1 MDINL
6 MITSFP
12 KLLDAT
18 VVTVKLLSLS
28 LFFGLF
34 IGLLFAILRLSKN
47 KIINKFAY
55 GYSYV
60 FRGTPLLVQ
69 IFIIYFGLGNIEYF
83 RSTFLWVVF
92 KEPYWCAI
100 IAFALNT
107 GAYTS
112 EILRSAF
119 QTIKPGFIEAGKSLG
134 ISNKIIFYKIQIPIA
149 IRQSLPAYGNE
160 IILMMKGTSLAST
173 VTLMDFDLMIN
184 SLPKLLGATVVTL
197 KLLSASLFFGLFIGL
212 LFAVLRLNKNKII
225 NKFAYTYSYVFRGT
239 PLLVQIFIIYFGLGQ
254 IEYFRST
261 FLWVVF
267 KEPYWCAIIAFALN
281 TGAYTSEILR
291 SAFQTIKPGL
301 IEAGKSLGISNK
313 IIFYKIQIPIAIR
326 QSLPA
331 YGNEIILMMKGT
343 SLASTVTLMDLTG
356 VAKYI
361 ISTTFKPIEVFIV
374 AGGIYLFMT
383 FIIHNVIKFL
393 EKKYSFN

>member
-1 MDINL
+1 MDLEL
-6 MITSFP
+6 MINSLP
-12 KLLDAT
+12 KLLNAAVIT
-18 VVTVKLLSLS
+18 LKLLSVS
-28 LFFGLF
+28 LIIGLF
-34 IGLLFAILRLSKN
+34 IGLFFAILRLNKN
-47 KIINKFAY
+47 IFINRFAY

-69 IFIIYFGLGNIEYF
+69 IFIIYFGLGQIEYL
-83 RSTFLWVVF
+83 RSTVLWVIL

-119 QTIKPGFIEAGKSLG
+119 QTIKPGIIEAGKSLG
-134 ISNKIIFYKIQIPIA
+134 ISNKVIFYKIQIPIA

-173 VTLMDFDLMIN
+173 VTI
-184 SLPKLLGATVVTL
+184 
-197 KLLSASLFFGLFIGL
+197 
-212 LFAVLRLNKNKII
+212 
-225 NKFAYTYSYVFRGT
+225 
-239 PLLVQIFIIYFGLGQ
+239 
-254 IEYFRST
+254 
-261 FLWVVF
+261 
-267 KEPYWCAIIAFALN
+267 
-281 TGAYTSEILR
+281 
-291 SAFQTIKPGL
+291 
-301 IEAGKSLGISNK
+301 
-313 IIFYKIQIPIAIR
+313 
-326 QSLPA
+326 
-331 YGNEIILMMKGT
+331 
-343 SLASTVTLMDLTG
+343 MDLTG

-383 FIIHNVIKFL
+383 FVVHNVIKFL

>member
-1 MDINL
+1 MDFEL
-6 MITSFP
+6 MINSFP
-12 KLLDAT
+12 KLLNAT
-18 VVTVKLLSLS
+18 LITLKLLSLS

-34 IGLLFAILRLSKN
+34 IGLIFAILRMNKN
-47 KIINKFAY
+47 PVINKFAY

-69 IFIIYFGLGNIEYF
+69 IFIIYFGLGQIEYL
-83 RSTFLWVVF
+83 RTTFLW
-92 KEPYWCAI
+92 
-100 IAFALNT
+100 
-107 GAYTS
+107 
-112 EILRSAF
+112 
-119 QTIKPGFIEAGKSLG
+119 
-134 ISNKIIFYKIQIPIA
+134 
-149 IRQSLPAYGNE
+149 
-160 IILMMKGTSLAST
+160 IIL
-173 VTLMDFDLMIN
+173 
-184 SLPKLLGATVVTL
+184 
-197 KLLSASLFFGLFIGL
+197 
-212 LFAVLRLNKNKII
+212 
-225 NKFAYTYSYVFRGT
+225 
-239 PLLVQIFIIYFGLGQ
+239 
-254 IEYFRST
+254 
-261 FLWVVF
+261 

-313 IIFYKIQIPIAIR
+313 IIFYKIQIPIAIK

-383 FIIHNVIKFL
+383 FVIHNFIKFL
-393 EKKYSFN
+393 EKKFSY

>member
-1 MDINL
+1 MDLEL
-6 MITSFP
+6 MINSFP
-12 KLLDAT
+12 KLLSAAIIT
-18 VVTVKLLSLS
+18 LKLLSVS
-28 LFFGLF
+28 LIIGLF
-34 IGLLFAILRLSKN
+34 IGLFFAILRLNKN
-47 KIINKFAY
+47 VFINKFAY

-69 IFIIYFGLGNIEYF
+69 IFIIYFGLGQIEYL
-83 RSTFLWVVF
+83 RSTVLWVIL

-119 QTIKPGFIEAGKSLG
+119 QTIKPGIIEAGKSLG
-134 ISNKIIFYKIQIPIA
+134 ISNKVIFYKIQIPIA

-173 VTLMDFDLMIN
+173 VTI
-184 SLPKLLGATVVTL
+184 
-197 KLLSASLFFGLFIGL
+197 
-212 LFAVLRLNKNKII
+212 
-225 NKFAYTYSYVFRGT
+225 
-239 PLLVQIFIIYFGLGQ
+239 
-254 IEYFRST
+254 
-261 FLWVVF
+261 
-267 KEPYWCAIIAFALN
+267 
-281 TGAYTSEILR
+281 
-291 SAFQTIKPGL
+291 
-301 IEAGKSLGISNK
+301 
-313 IIFYKIQIPIAIR
+313 
-326 QSLPA
+326 
-331 YGNEIILMMKGT
+331 
-343 SLASTVTLMDLTG
+343 MDLTG

-361 ISTTFKPIEVFIV
+361 ISTTFKPVEVFIV

>member
-1 MDINL
+1 MDFDL
-6 MITSFP
+6 MFTSLP
-12 KLLDAT
+12 KLLGAT
-18 VVTVKLLSLS
+18 VVTLKLLSVS

-34 IGLLFAILRLSKN
+34 IGLLFAILRLNKN
-47 KIINKFAY
+47 IFINRFAY
-55 GYSYV
+55 GYSY
-60 FRGTPLLVQ
+60 
-69 IFIIYFGLGNIEYF
+69 I
-83 RSTFLWVVF
+83 
-92 KEPYWCAI
+92 
-100 IAFALNT
+100 
-107 GAYTS
+107 
-112 EILRSAF
+112 
-119 QTIKPGFIEAGKSLG
+119 
-134 ISNKIIFYKIQIPIA
+134 
-149 IRQSLPAYGNE
+149 
-160 IILMMKGTSLAST
+160 
-173 VTLMDFDLMIN
+173 
-184 SLPKLLGATVVTL
+184 
-197 KLLSASLFFGLFIGL
+197 
-212 LFAVLRLNKNKII
+212 
-225 NKFAYTYSYVFRGT
+225 FRGT

-254 IEYFRST
+254 IEYLRST
-261 FLWVVF
+261 VLWVIL

-361 ISTTFKPIEVFIV
+361 ISTTFKPVEVFIV

-383 FIIHNVIKFL
+383 FIIHNVIKYL
-393 EKKYSFN
+393 EKKYSFSQ

>member
-1 MDINL
+1 MDFEL
-6 MITSFP
+6 MINSFP
-12 KLLDAT
+12 KLLNAAVIT
-18 VVTVKLLSLS
+18 FKLLSVS
-28 LFFGLF
+28 LIVGLF
-34 IGLLFAILRLSKN
+34 IGLSFAILRLNKN
-47 KIINKFAY
+47 IFINKFAY

-69 IFIIYFGLGNIEYF
+69 IFIIYFGLGQIESL
-83 RSTFLWVVF
+83 RSSFLWVIL

-119 QTIKPGFIEAGKSLG
+119 QTIQPGIIEAGKSLG
-134 ISNKIIFYKIQIPIA
+134 ISNKIIFYKVQIPIA

-160 IILMMKGTSLAST
+160 IILML
-173 VTLMDFDLMIN
+173 
-184 SLPKLLGATVVTL
+184 
-197 KLLSASLFFGLFIGL
+197 
-212 LFAVLRLNKNKII
+212 
-225 NKFAYTYSYVFRGT
+225 
-239 PLLVQIFIIYFGLGQ
+239 
-254 IEYFRST
+254 
-261 FLWVVF
+261 
-267 KEPYWCAIIAFALN
+267 
-281 TGAYTSEILR
+281 
-291 SAFQTIKPGL
+291 
-301 IEAGKSLGISNK
+301 
-313 IIFYKIQIPIAIR
+313 
-326 QSLPA
+326 
-331 YGNEIILMMKGT
+331 KGT

-393 EKKYSFN
+393 EKKYSY

>member
-1 MDINL
+1 MDLEL
-6 MITSFP
+6 MISSLP
-12 KLLDAT
+12 KLLNAAVIT
-18 VVTVKLLSLS
+18 LKLLSVS
-28 LFFGLF
+28 LIIGLF
-34 IGLLFAILRLSKN
+34 IGLFFAILRLNKN
-47 KIINKFAY
+47 IFINRFAY

-69 IFIIYFGLGNIEYF
+69 IFIIYFGLGQIEYL
-83 RSTFLWVVF
+83 RSTVLWVIL

-119 QTIKPGFIEAGKSLG
+119 QTIKPGIIEAGKSLG
-134 ISNKIIFYKIQIPIA
+134 ISNKVIFYKIQIPIA

-173 VTLMDFDLMIN
+173 VTI
-184 SLPKLLGATVVTL
+184 
-197 KLLSASLFFGLFIGL
+197 
-212 LFAVLRLNKNKII
+212 
-225 NKFAYTYSYVFRGT
+225 
-239 PLLVQIFIIYFGLGQ
+239 
-254 IEYFRST
+254 
-261 FLWVVF
+261 
-267 KEPYWCAIIAFALN
+267 
-281 TGAYTSEILR
+281 
-291 SAFQTIKPGL
+291 
-301 IEAGKSLGISNK
+301 
-313 IIFYKIQIPIAIR
+313 
-326 QSLPA
+326 
-331 YGNEIILMMKGT
+331 
-343 SLASTVTLMDLTG
+343 MDLTG

>member
-1 MDINL
+1 MIN
-6 MITSFP
+6 SFP
-12 KLLDAT
+12 KLLSAAA
-18 VVTVKLLSLS
+18 VTLKLLSVS
-28 LFFGLF
+28 LIIGLF
-34 IGLLFAILRLSKN
+34 IGLLFAILRLNKN
-47 KIINKFAY
+47 IFISKFAY
-55 GYSYV
+55 GYSYL

-69 IFIIYFGLGNIEYF
+69 IFIIYFGLGQIEYL
-83 RSTFLWVVF
+83 RTTFLWTIL

-119 QTIKPGFIEAGKSLG
+119 QTIKPGI
-134 ISNKIIFYKIQIPIA
+134 
-149 IRQSLPAYGNE
+149 
-160 IILMMKGTSLAST
+160 
-173 VTLMDFDLMIN
+173 
-184 SLPKLLGATVVTL
+184 
-197 KLLSASLFFGLFIGL
+197 
-212 LFAVLRLNKNKII
+212 
-225 NKFAYTYSYVFRGT
+225 
-239 PLLVQIFIIYFGLGQ
+239 
-254 IEYFRST
+254 
-261 FLWVVF
+261 
-267 KEPYWCAIIAFALN
+267 
-281 TGAYTSEILR
+281 
-291 SAFQTIKPGL
+291 

-361 ISTTFKPIEVFIV
+361 ISTTFRPVEVFIV

-383 FIIHNVIKFL
+383 FIIHNIIKFL
-393 EKKYSFN
+393 EKKYSFNS

>member
-6 MITSFP
+6 MITSLP
-12 KLLDAT
+12 KLLGAA
-18 VVTVKLLSLS
+18 VVTLKLLSLS

-34 IGLLFAILRLSKN
+34 IGLLFAILRLNKN
-47 KIINKFAY
+47 IFINKFAY

-69 IFIIYFGLGNIEYF
+69 IFIIYFGLGQIESL
-83 RSTFLWVVF
+83 RSSFLWVIL

-119 QTIKPGFIEAGKSLG
+119 QTIKPGIIEAGKSLG
-134 ISNKIIFYKIQIPIA
+134 ISNKIIFYKVQIPIA

-160 IILMMKGTSLAST
+160 IILML
-173 VTLMDFDLMIN
+173 
-184 SLPKLLGATVVTL
+184 
-197 KLLSASLFFGLFIGL
+197 
-212 LFAVLRLNKNKII
+212 
-225 NKFAYTYSYVFRGT
+225 
-239 PLLVQIFIIYFGLGQ
+239 
-254 IEYFRST
+254 
-261 FLWVVF
+261 
-267 KEPYWCAIIAFALN
+267 
-281 TGAYTSEILR
+281 
-291 SAFQTIKPGL
+291 
-301 IEAGKSLGISNK
+301 
-313 IIFYKIQIPIAIR
+313 
-326 QSLPA
+326 
-331 YGNEIILMMKGT
+331 KGT

-383 FIIHNVIKFL
+383 FIIHNIIKYL
-393 EKKYSFN
+393 EKKYSFQQ

>member
-1 MDINL
+1 MDLEL
-6 MITSFP
+6 MINSLP
-12 KLLDAT
+12 KLLNAAVIT
-18 VVTVKLLSLS
+18 LKLLSVS
-28 LFFGLF
+28 LIIGLF
-34 IGLLFAILRLSKN
+34 IGLFFAILRLNKN
-47 KIINKFAY
+47 IFINRFAY

-69 IFIIYFGLGNIEYF
+69 IFIIYFGLGQIEYL
-83 RSTFLWVVF
+83 RSTVLWVIL

-119 QTIKPGFIEAGKSLG
+119 QTIKPGIIEAGKSLG
-134 ISNKIIFYKIQIPIA
+134 ISNKVIFHKIQIPIA

-173 VTLMDFDLMIN
+173 VT
-184 SLPKLLGATVVTL
+184 
-197 KLLSASLFFGLFIGL
+197 
-212 LFAVLRLNKNKII
+212 II
-225 NKFAYTYSYVFRGT
+225 
-239 PLLVQIFIIYFGLGQ
+239 
-254 IEYFRST
+254 
-261 FLWVVF
+261 
-267 KEPYWCAIIAFALN
+267 
-281 TGAYTSEILR
+281 
-291 SAFQTIKPGL
+291 
-301 IEAGKSLGISNK
+301 
-313 IIFYKIQIPIAIR
+313 
-326 QSLPA
+326 
-331 YGNEIILMMKGT
+331 
-343 SLASTVTLMDLTG
+343 DLTG

>member
-1 MDINL
+1 MDLEL
-6 MITSFP
+6 MINSFP
-12 KLLDAT
+12 KLLSAAVIT
-18 VVTVKLLSLS
+18 LKLLSVS
-28 LFFGLF
+28 LIIGLF
-34 IGLLFAILRLSKN
+34 IGLFFAILRLNKN
-47 KIINKFAY
+47 IFINRFAY

-69 IFIIYFGLGNIEYF
+69 IFIIYFGLGQIEYL
-83 RSTFLWVVF
+83 RSTVLWVIL

-119 QTIKPGFIEAGKSLG
+119 QTIKPGMIEAGKSLG
-134 ISNKIIFYKIQIPIA
+134 ISNKVIFFKVQIPIA

-173 VTLMDFDLMIN
+173 VTI
-184 SLPKLLGATVVTL
+184 
-197 KLLSASLFFGLFIGL
+197 
-212 LFAVLRLNKNKII
+212 
-225 NKFAYTYSYVFRGT
+225 
-239 PLLVQIFIIYFGLGQ
+239 
-254 IEYFRST
+254 
-261 FLWVVF
+261 
-267 KEPYWCAIIAFALN
+267 
-281 TGAYTSEILR
+281 
-291 SAFQTIKPGL
+291 
-301 IEAGKSLGISNK
+301 
-313 IIFYKIQIPIAIR
+313 
-326 QSLPA
+326 
-331 YGNEIILMMKGT
+331 
-343 SLASTVTLMDLTG
+343 MDLTG

-393 EKKYSFN
+393 EKKYSY

>member
-1 MDINL
+1 MDLEL
-6 MITSFP
+6 MINSFP
-12 KLLDAT
+12 KLLNAAVIT
-18 VVTVKLLSLS
+18 LKLLSVS
-28 LFFGLF
+28 LIIGLF
-34 IGLLFAILRLSKN
+34 IGIFFAILRLNKN
-47 KIINKFAY
+47 IFINRFAY

-69 IFIIYFGLGNIEYF
+69 IFIIYFGLGQIEYL
-83 RSTFLWVVF
+83 RSTVLWIIL

-119 QTIKPGFIEAGKSLG
+119 QTIKPGIIEAGKSLG
-134 ISNKIIFYKIQIPIA
+134 ISNKVIFYKIQIPIA

-173 VTLMDFDLMIN
+173 VTI
-184 SLPKLLGATVVTL
+184 
-197 KLLSASLFFGLFIGL
+197 
-212 LFAVLRLNKNKII
+212 
-225 NKFAYTYSYVFRGT
+225 
-239 PLLVQIFIIYFGLGQ
+239 
-254 IEYFRST
+254 
-261 FLWVVF
+261 
-267 KEPYWCAIIAFALN
+267 
-281 TGAYTSEILR
+281 
-291 SAFQTIKPGL
+291 
-301 IEAGKSLGISNK
+301 
-313 IIFYKIQIPIAIR
+313 
-326 QSLPA
+326 
-331 YGNEIILMMKGT
+331 
-343 SLASTVTLMDLTG
+343 MDLTG

-393 EKKYSFN
+393 EKKYSFS

>member
-1 MDINL
+1 MIN
-6 MITSFP
+6 SFP
-12 KLLDAT
+12 KLLNAAAIT
-18 VVTVKLLSLS
+18 LKLLSVS
-28 LFFGLF
+28 LIIGLF
-34 IGLLFAILRLSKN
+34 IGLLFAILRLNKN
-47 KIINKFAY
+47 IFINRFAY
-55 GYSYV
+55 GYSYL

-69 IFIIYFGLGNIEYF
+69 IFIIYFGLGQIEYL
-83 RSTFLWVVF
+83 RTTFLWTIL

-119 QTIKPGFIEAGKSLG
+119 QTIKPGIIEAGKSLG

-173 VTLMDFDLMIN
+173 VTI
-184 SLPKLLGATVVTL
+184 
-197 KLLSASLFFGLFIGL
+197 
-212 LFAVLRLNKNKII
+212 
-225 NKFAYTYSYVFRGT
+225 
-239 PLLVQIFIIYFGLGQ
+239 
-254 IEYFRST
+254 
-261 FLWVVF
+261 
-267 KEPYWCAIIAFALN
+267 
-281 TGAYTSEILR
+281 
-291 SAFQTIKPGL
+291 
-301 IEAGKSLGISNK
+301 
-313 IIFYKIQIPIAIR
+313 
-326 QSLPA
+326 
-331 YGNEIILMMKGT
+331 
-343 SLASTVTLMDLTG
+343 MDLTG

-361 ISTTFKPIEVFIV
+361 ISTTFRPVEVFIV

>member
-1 MDINL
+1 MDIDL
-6 MITSFP
+6 MISSFP
-12 KLLDAT
+12 KLINAT
-18 VVTVKLLSLS
+18 FVTLKLLSAS
-28 LFFGLF
+28 LIIGMFLGL
-34 IGLLFAILRLSKN
+34 IFAILR
-47 KIINKFAY
+47 INKNIFVSQFAY
-55 GYSYV
+55 GYSYI

-69 IFIIYFGLGNIEYF
+69 IFIIYYGLGNTEWL
-83 RSTFLWVVF
+83 RTTFLWTIL

-119 QTIKPGFIEAGKSLG
+119 QTIKPGI
-134 ISNKIIFYKIQIPIA
+134 
-149 IRQSLPAYGNE
+149 
-160 IILMMKGTSLAST
+160 
-173 VTLMDFDLMIN
+173 
-184 SLPKLLGATVVTL
+184 
-197 KLLSASLFFGLFIGL
+197 
-212 LFAVLRLNKNKII
+212 
-225 NKFAYTYSYVFRGT
+225 
-239 PLLVQIFIIYFGLGQ
+239 
-254 IEYFRST
+254 
-261 FLWVVF
+261 
-267 KEPYWCAIIAFALN
+267 
-281 TGAYTSEILR
+281 
-291 SAFQTIKPGL
+291 

-383 FIIHNVIKFL
+383 FLIHNLIKFL
-393 EKKYSFN
+393 EKKYSFQ

>member
-1 MDINL
+1 MDLEL
-6 MITSFP
+6 MINSFP
-12 KLLDAT
+12 KLLNAAVIT
-18 VVTVKLLSLS
+18 LKLLSVS
-28 LFFGLF
+28 LIIGLF
-34 IGLLFAILRLSKN
+34 IGLFFAILRLNKN
-47 KIINKFAY
+47 IFINRFAY

-69 IFIIYFGLGNIEYF
+69 IFIIYFGLGQIEYL
-83 RSTFLWVVF
+83 RSTVLWVIL

-119 QTIKPGFIEAGKSLG
+119 QTIKPGIIEAGKSLG
-134 ISNKIIFYKIQIPIA
+134 ISNKVIFYKIQIPIA

-173 VTLMDFDLMIN
+173 VTI
-184 SLPKLLGATVVTL
+184 
-197 KLLSASLFFGLFIGL
+197 
-212 LFAVLRLNKNKII
+212 
-225 NKFAYTYSYVFRGT
+225 
-239 PLLVQIFIIYFGLGQ
+239 
-254 IEYFRST
+254 
-261 FLWVVF
+261 
-267 KEPYWCAIIAFALN
+267 
-281 TGAYTSEILR
+281 
-291 SAFQTIKPGL
+291 
-301 IEAGKSLGISNK
+301 
-313 IIFYKIQIPIAIR
+313 
-326 QSLPA
+326 
-331 YGNEIILMMKGT
+331 
-343 SLASTVTLMDLTG
+343 MDLTG